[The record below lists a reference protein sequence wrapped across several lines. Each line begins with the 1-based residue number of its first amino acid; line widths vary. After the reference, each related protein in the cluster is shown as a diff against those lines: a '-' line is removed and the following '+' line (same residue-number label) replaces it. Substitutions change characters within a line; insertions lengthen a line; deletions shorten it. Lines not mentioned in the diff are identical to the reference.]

1 MLMISRQG
9 VIITVGRN
17 LIHRQNGRLLFLH
30 SAETE
35 LSLTKLSGLNDIS
48 VLIIKE
54 YHVFVVNIR
63 LDMEP

>member
-1 MLMISRQG
+1 MLMISPQG

-17 LIHRQNGRLLFLH
+17 SIHRQNSRLLFLH
-30 SAETE
+30 SAETG